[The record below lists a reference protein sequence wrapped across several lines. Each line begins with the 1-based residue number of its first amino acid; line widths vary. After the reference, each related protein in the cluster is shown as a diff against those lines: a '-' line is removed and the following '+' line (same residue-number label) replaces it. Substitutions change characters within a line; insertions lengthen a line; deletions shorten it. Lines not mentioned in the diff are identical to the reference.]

1 MVRQN
6 PSERKNVRHGKEGEP
21 QGRPQRH
28 SRLRTG
34 FSTGTAMT
42 AAARAALRTVLTGK
56 APAWVAVRL
65 PVGYYLPVPTSVSRT
80 GGMEAEGQ
88 VVKDAGDDPDVTH
101 KAVIHTRVRIVPV
114 DPPDEAKIRPI
125 GTGTL
130 VGRDTVSEI
139 RLSAGFGVGR
149 VTKPGLPVPVGD
161 PAVNPG
167 PRAMLLE
174 NLEEELAWF
183 PAGVILKSM
192 RDARLSP
199 PDEGDSALTPVVRL
213 PLRVCGKRGTRVAI
227 HVHVSIPRGEELAR
241 QTLNPRLGIVGGL
254 SILGTT
260 GLVKPLSH
268 EAYEETIVAALRV
281 AAAGRCRTVVL
292 STGGKSEK
300 FARELLSE
308 MPEEAFVQI
317 ADFFAFSVQEAA
329 RAGFEAVVH
338 SVFFGKAVKMAAG
351 LPYTHAH
358 KAALDLNTL
367 VRCGEKVRTD
377 PAVLDRAAQANTARH
392 ALEILLESGA
402 QELIHEVAREALRR
416 SRRFAGPGLRRL
428 RLLLF
433 DYDGTLL
440 ADVHDAEGP
449 QSERGI
455 GSEGAND
462 SGESFGRRPEGSGP

>member
-1 MVRQN
+1 
-6 PSERKNVRHGKEGEP
+6 
-21 QGRPQRH
+21 
-28 SRLRTG
+28 
-34 FSTGTAMT
+34 MT
-42 AAARAALRTVLTGK
+42 AAARAALRTLLTGK

-65 PVGYYLPVPTSVSRT
+65 PVGYYLPVPTMARRLR
-80 GGMEAEGQ
+80 GMEAEAQ

-101 KAVIHTRVRIVPV
+101 KAVIHTRVRIVPANS
-114 DPPDEAKIRPI
+114 PEEGEILPGK
-125 GTGTL
+125 TGML
-130 VGRDTVSEI
+130 VNRDAFSEI

-167 PRAMLLE
+167 PRAMLVE

-199 PDEGDSALTPVVRL
+199 PDEADFTRSPVVRL
-213 PLRVCGKRGTRVAI
+213 PLRACGKRDACVAI
-227 HVHVSIPRGEELAR
+227 HVHVSVPRGEDLAR
-241 QTLNPRLGIVGGL
+241 QTFNPRLGIVGGL

-281 AAAGRCRTVVL
+281 AAAGRCRSVVL

-367 VRCGEKVRTD
+367 VRCGERVGTD
-377 PAVLDRAAQANTARH
+377 RAVLDRVAQANTARH

-402 QELIHEVAREALRR
+402 RELIGEVAREALRR
-416 SRRFAGPGLRRL
+416 SRRFAGPVLRHL

-449 QSERGI
+449 QSERG
-455 GSEGAND
+455 
-462 SGESFGRRPEGSGP
+462 